1 MLKLYILLI
10 FIVNIDGFIKRSII
24 RYGGCSTCLKAY
36 PRRGP
41 QRAPKLPPPPINGN
55 IKVSQE
61 RLLVPGD
68 NPGEDEMV
76 GILPL
81 EEAQDKADEMNLD
94 LVLINDKADPP
105 VCKIIDYGKFKYMQD
120 KKKKENSK
128 KQAKVDLKEVK
139 MSYKIEEH
147 DFNVRLRNVQK
158 FIGSGDK
165 VKVVVQFRG
174 REMQYKDLGK
184 DLLFRIYKPL
194 EAEVVMERP
203 PKIEGRAVTMLLG
216 PKKIT

>member
-55 IKVSQE
+55 IKVSQV

-158 FIGSGDK
+158 FI
-165 VKVVVQFRG
+165 
-174 REMQYKDLGK
+174 
-184 DLLFRIYKPL
+184 
-194 EAEVVMERP
+194 
-203 PKIEGRAVTMLLG
+203 
-216 PKKIT
+216 